1 MSNSTPKGRT
11 LVNALGIPGI
21 VLMIWLGEI
30 YFALFISIVIVLSLK
45 EFYSLYRDKGI
56 YASLP
61 MGLVGSTFFVW
72 FYYTEPYLN
81 MLAFIQLAIAFLIL
95 LLTFELFGKKINPAA
110 NIAYTIFG
118 IAYIPML
125 LGSLIALRKI
135 DMTYETYYTLTV
147 IVSIWICDS
156 AAFGFGVKWGKK
168 KIFPRV
174 SPNKSIVGSVA
185 GFLSVLIFFYVLA
198 HLGLPSPDFSLQDII
213 IFSIIVGVFG
223 QLGDFMES
231 LFKRDA
237 GVKDSSTFLLGH
249 GGVLD
254 RFDSLIFAAP
264 LTYFYLLF

>member
-21 VLMIWLGEI
+21 LLMIWLGGI
-30 YFALFISIVIVLSLK
+30 YFTLFMSVVIVLAIK
-45 EFYSLYRDKGI
+45 EFYGMYHEQGI

-61 MGLVGSTFFVW
+61 MGIVGSTFFIW
-72 FYYTEPYLN
+72 FYHTEPYLN
-81 MLAFIQLAIAFLIL
+81 MLAFLQLAFAFVIL
-95 LLTFELFGKKINPAA
+95 LLLFELFSKKVNPAA

-125 LGSLIALRKI
+125 LGSLIALQHI
-135 DMTYETYYTLTV
+135 DMTYDTYYTFAV
-147 IVSIWICDS
+147 FVSIWICDS

-174 SPNKSIVGSVA
+174 SPKKSIVGSVA
-185 GFLSVLIFFYVLA
+185 GFISVLIFFHILA
-198 HLGLPSPDFSLQDII
+198 YFHLPAADFTLQDVI
-213 IFSIIVGVFG
+213 IFSIISGVFG

-231 LFKRDA
+231 LFKRDVN
-237 GVKDSSTFLLGH
+237 VKDSGTFLLGH

-254 RFDSLIFAAP
+254 RFDSLILAAP